1 MYFKQDLFNIDDNLL
16 KRNKNIFESV
26 KKNLFEKIQK
36 EEFGFV
42 NNLKNNNLKV
52 LKKVS
57 KELLKFDNILFLGTG
72 GSSLGGKTLASMKK
86 EFVLKIKNPK
96 IFFIENIDE
105 QPINDLLKTIN
116 LSKTAVVVISK
127 SGETLETLAQYYLI
141 LNEMKKNKIS
151 VEGKYYILTEN
162 KNSTLKQIQ
171 ENEKFYFIEHDKNIG
186 GRYSVFSIVGLLP
199 AKLSGVNV
207 EILCDEAITFLDSIF
222 SKKNNIF
229 DDLFKPVFSQFLLMK
244 EGFNINVFM
253 PYIDSFHNLSYW
265 LRQLW
270 AESVGKNGNGTTL
283 VNALGTVDQHSQ
295 LQLYLDGPRDKF
307 FTIIGNLKTEKNYNY
322 LNCPI
327 SKNYNFD
334 ILDGKSLDQLMNAEI
349 QATIRIIK
357 KNKLPLRTL
366 YINDLHERT
375 IAQLI
380 IFFFI
385 ETIVF
390 CYLEK
395 VNPFDQPAV
404 EEGKVLTKK
413 LLKDEQN

>member
-307 FTIIGNLKTEKNYNY
+307 FTII
-322 LNCPI
+322 
-327 SKNYNFD
+327 
-334 ILDGKSLDQLMNAEI
+334 
-349 QATIRIIK
+349 
-357 KNKLPLRTL
+357 
-366 YINDLHERT
+366 
-375 IAQLI
+375 
-380 IFFFI
+380 
-385 ETIVF
+385 
-390 CYLEK
+390 
-395 VNPFDQPAV
+395 
-404 EEGKVLTKK
+404 
-413 LLKDEQN
+413 